1 MTNTF
6 PLLLMMTTTIMNER
20 FCNCTLINFLDLDS
34 QLPVFKH
41 RLEPL
46 RTTVLPSTSQPPSN
60 INLRNL
66 NSLQRNKVIQWL
78 TSLVVVLLHCSTLS
92 ASVSSAPTLHFLFF
106 SIYTLCTM
114 SLSCNLPLLF
124 ISTPVLC
131 LLAHT
136 SIFLH
141 NDHKN
146 SNNNGNHNLI
156 SSLHCVLIVSVHL
169 VHAMCALDSASH
181 SVPISS
187 TSQVLYLILIVT
199 LHLLWPFSHA
209 FNITGCYA
217 EIPQP
222 LWQLR
227 LFVFSVTVEL
237 ILSVSITSS
246 FSSRIALHAQSVSF
260 FFYTPLTDG
269 FTSPFLSQN

>member
-1 MTNTF
+1 
-6 PLLLMMTTTIMNER
+6 
-20 FCNCTLINFLDLDS
+20 
-34 QLPVFKH
+34 VFKH
-41 RLEPL
+41 PLEPL

-114 SLSCNLPLLF
+114 SLSCNLPLLC

-141 NDHKN
+141 SDHNN
-146 SNNNGNHNLI
+146 SNNNGNNNLI

-169 VHAMCALDSASH
+169 VHAMCATPLYAH
-181 SVPISS
+181 TVPISS
-187 TSQVLYLILIVT
+187 TSRVLCLILMVT
-199 LHLLWPFSHA
+199 LQLLWPFSHA
-209 FNITGCYA
+209 FSITGCYA

-246 FSSRIALHAQSVSF
+246 FSSRITPHAQSVSF
-260 FFYTPLTDG
+260 SFTHTSPTVSLRLFSAKTRTPVLATETLTD
-269 FTSPFLSQN
+269 LSLSVHFS